1 MIASI
6 RPVCVSLLSCIFL
19 KESCG
24 IFELITLCL
33 VFSGVTLVIQPP
45 FLFGTEQSEYTPH
58 MMHTALMLIV
68 ITAISSAVPIVLRHL
83 RGMHWAAL
91 GGSARLKECLQ
102 ILIHN
107 IMARFITIFEH
118 LSVVLFLGLQCLPEC
133 GEERMLVLIL
143 SVIGTAVQTTQAIFF
158 ADILIACKPPRQLF
172 LVNILIFCKPPRHSR
187 SSMRRLM

>member
-1 MIASI
+1 MPSGPFDHKHSLLVLRYLPIADVTMIASI

-91 GGSARLKECLQ
+91 GGSARFVAISLYLFAIFCDLF
-102 ILIHN
+102 L
-107 IMARFITIFEH
+107 ARFITIFEH

-143 SVIGTAVQTTQAIFF
+143 SVIGTAVQTTQAIF
-158 ADILIACKPPRQLF
+158 LS
-172 LVNILIFCKPPRHSR
+172 IF
-187 SSMRRLM
+187 